1 MTPVTATRQ
10 PDPQTAAF
18 VEQPLPGHVHV
29 AIIGTGAAGIAMA
42 HQLKEEGID
51 DIVLLEK
58 AADVGGTWRAND
70 YPGCACDVPSHLYS
84 FSFAPNPAWSRAYS
98 SQPEIH
104 AYMRRVAAEQDVLR
118 HVRGNAEVTGADWDE
133 ATQRWTVTTVR
144 GRLTA
149 DVLVAGPGPLND
161 PKIPEIEG
169 LGSFAGELFHSA
181 RWDHDVDLAGKR
193 VAVIGTGASAIQ
205 FVPQIQP
212 EVAHLDLYQRTAP
225 WIVPKLNPHYGPVRH
240 FLYKHLPITQRIART
255 LIYWRQELLVPGF
268 VYDRRFQAIPQK
280 LAEKHLERQVKD
292 PGLRERLRPTYTIGC
307 KRILQANDYYPAVAR
322 PNVDVI
328 DTGIAAVVP
337 EGVVGRDGEV
347 RPADVI
353 ILGTGFHVTD
363 LPLSTIVRGRG
374 GLTLA
379 DHFDGSP
386 QCYYGT
392 SVDGFPNMYLLLGPN
407 TGLGHSSVIFMIE
420 AQVAHVMGAVKAMR
434 DRGVAE
440 IEVRAD
446 VLQAHNAKLQQAM
459 KRTVW
464 TQGGCD
470 SWYLDSKGKNTTL
483 WPGFTW
489 RFRQLASR
497 FNPADYRL
505 SGRRATTP
513 ETDADAV
520 AAA

>member
-1 MTPVTATRQ
+1 MSTTSVAE
-10 PDPQTAAF
+10 PDPQLAPY
-18 VEQPLPGHVHV
+18 VDQPLPDHVHV
-29 AIIGTGAAGIAMA
+29 AIVGTGAAGIAMA
-42 HQLKEEGID
+42 HQLKQAGFG

-84 FSFAPNPAWSRAYS
+84 FSFSPNPEWTRAYS
-98 SQPEIH
+98 NQPEIH
-104 AYMRRVAAEQDVLR
+104 AYMRKVAAEQDVLR

-133 ATQRWTVTTVR
+133 ETQRWTVTTVR
-144 GRLTA
+144 GSLTA
-149 DVLVAGPGPLND
+149 DVVVAGPGPLND

-169 LGSFAGELFHSA
+169 LGTFKGEIFHSA
-181 RWDHDVDLAGKR
+181 LWDHDVDLTGKR

-205 FVPQIQP
+205 FVPRIQP
-212 EVAHLDLYQRTAP
+212 QVAHLDLYQRTAP
-225 WIVPKLNPHYGPVRH
+225 WIVPKLNPRYGARH
-240 FLYKHLPITQRIART
+240 HAVWKRFPLVQRISRT

-280 LAEKHLERQVKD
+280 LAESHLARQVKD
-292 PGLRERLRPTYTIGC
+292 PVLREKLRPKYTIGC
-307 KRILQANDYYPAVAR
+307 KRILQANDYYPAVSK

-328 DTGIAAVVP
+328 DTGIKAITP
-337 EGVVGRDGEV
+337 EGIVTHDGAV
-347 RPADVI
+347 HPADVL

-363 LPLSTIVRGRG
+363 LPLTKLVRGKG
-374 GLTLA
+374 GLRMDA
-379 DHFDGSP
+379 HFDGSP

-392 SVDGFPNMYLLLGPN
+392 SVDGFPNLYLLLGPN

-434 DRGVAE
+434 DRGIAE

-446 VLQAHNAKLQQAM
+446 VLKAHNAKVQHAM
-459 KRTVW
+459 QRTVW

-470 SWYLDSKGKNTTL
+470 SWYIDARGKNTTL

-489 RFRQLASR
+489 RFRQLAAR
-497 FNPADYRL
+497 FNPADYVL
-505 SGRRATTP
+505 SPRREPKA
-513 ETDADAV
+513 
-520 AAA
+520 

>member
-1 MTPVTATRQ
+1 MTPTAVLEPEAQLASYVR
-10 PDPQTAAF
+10 
-18 VEQPLPGHVHV
+18 QPLPDHVHV
-29 AIIGTGAAGIAMA
+29 AIVGTGAAGIAMA
-42 HQLKEEGID
+42 HQLKSAGIAD
-51 DIVLLEK
+51 LVLLEK

-84 FSFAPNPAWSRAYS
+84 FSFAPNPEWTRAYS
-98 SQPEIH
+98 NQPEIH
-104 AYMRRVAAEQDVLR
+104 AYMRKVAAEQDVLR
-118 HVRGNAEVTGADWDE
+118 HVRGDAEVTGADWDE

-144 GRLTA
+144 GTLTA
-149 DVLVAGPGPLND
+149 DVVIAGPGPLND

-169 LGSFAGELFHSA
+169 LGTFAGEIFHSA
-181 RWDHDVDLAGKR
+181 RWNHDHDLAGKR
-193 VAVIGTGASAIQ
+193 VAVVGTGASAIQ

-212 EVAHLDLYQRTAP
+212 QVEHLDIYQRTAP
-225 WIVPKLNPHYGPVRH
+225 WIVPKLNPHYGRVRH

-268 VYDRRFQAIPQK
+268 VYDRRFQKLPQL
-280 LAEKHLERQVKD
+280 LAEKHLARQVKD
-292 PGLRERLRPTYTIGC
+292 PVLREKLRPKYTIGC
-307 KRILQANDYYPAVAR
+307 KRILQANDYYPAVAKA
-322 PNVDVI
+322 NVDII
-328 DTGIAAVVP
+328 DTGIQEIRP
-337 EGVVGRDGEV
+337 EGVVTRDGELH
-347 RPADVI
+347 PCDTI

-363 LPLSTIVRGRG
+363 LPLTNLVRGKG
-374 GLTLA
+374 GVKMS

-392 SVDGFPNMYLLLGPN
+392 TVDGYPNLYLLLGPN

-420 AQVAHVMGAVKAMR
+420 AQVAHVLGAVKAMR
-434 DRGVAE
+434 DQGIAE

-446 VLQAHNAKLQQAM
+446 VLQAHNAKLQHAM

-489 RFRQLASR
+489 RFRQLAST
-497 FNPADYRL
+497 FDPADYRL
-505 SGRRATTP
+505 TPRRAQ
-513 ETDADAV
+513 A
-520 AAA
+520 

>member
-1 MTPVTATRQ
+1 MPATAVPAPAEQ
-10 PDPQTAAF
+10 VALHVD
-18 VEQPLPGHVHV
+18 QPLPDHVYV
-29 AIIGTGAAGIAMA
+29 AIVGTGAAGIAMA
-42 HQLKEEGID
+42 HQLKEAGVD
-51 DIVLLEK
+51 DLVLLEK

-84 FSFAPNPAWSRAYS
+84 FSFAPNPTWSRAYS

-104 AYMRRVAAEQDVLR
+104 AYMQKVAAEQDVLR
-118 HVRGNAEVTGADWDE
+118 HVRGNAEVIGAEWDE

-144 GRLTA
+144 GSLTA
-149 DVLVAGPGPLND
+149 NVVVAGPGPLND

-169 LGSFAGELFHSA
+169 LGSFAGQIFHSA
-181 RWDHDVDLAGKR
+181 LWDHDVDLTGKR

-205 FVPQIQP
+205 FVPRIQKQ
-212 EVAHLDLYQRTAP
+212 VAHLDIYQRTAP
-225 WIVPKLNPHYGPVRH
+225 WIVPKLNPHYGKRRH
-240 FLYKHLPITQRIART
+240 ALYTRLPLAQRIART

-280 LAEKHLERQVKD
+280 LAETHLKRQVPD
-292 PGLRERLRPTYTIGC
+292 PVLREKLRPKYTIGC
-307 KRILQANDYYPAVAR
+307 KRILQANDYYPAVSK

-328 DTGIAAVVP
+328 DTGIKAVTP
-337 EGVVGRDGEV
+337 EGVVTHDDV
-347 RPADVI
+347 VHPCDVI

-363 LPLSTIVRGRG
+363 LPITTLIRGKGGVRMS
-374 GLTLA
+374 

-392 SVDGFPNMYLLLGPN
+392 SVDGFPNLFLLLGPN

-434 DRGVAE
+434 DRGIAE
-440 IEVRAD
+440 VEVRAD
-446 VLQAHNAKLQQAM
+446 VVKAHNATLQQQM

-489 RFRQLASR
+489 RFRQLAAT
-497 FNPADYRL
+497 FNPADYVL
-505 SGRRATTP
+505 TGRR
-513 ETDADAV
+513 
-520 AAA
+520 